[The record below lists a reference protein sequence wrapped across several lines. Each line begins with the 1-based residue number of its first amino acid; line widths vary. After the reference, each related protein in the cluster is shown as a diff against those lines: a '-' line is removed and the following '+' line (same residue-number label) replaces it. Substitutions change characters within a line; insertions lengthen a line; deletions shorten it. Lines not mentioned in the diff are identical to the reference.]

1 MKTPGAQSLPLSLFT
16 PPYHLL
22 EPLRSDDRRLTQPN
36 SPGTGLVWQLRLG
49 SWSRVFEV
57 VRRRPPG
64 MTLIVILPASVD
76 LDSTPEL
83 LRVVEACRPHSILPF
98 HREPHVDDLSALL
111 QREPEDLSVEVMD
124 YLQWR
129 GINVDIEVRRLIRKT
144 IDLSSELRSI
154 TALARSLYLS
164 RRALGRRFL
173 TNGLPVPSHWLHFGR
188 VLRAALRLQ
197 SSAVTLEEAAS
208 RFGYPD
214 GFALSNQM
222 HRLVGVRP
230 SEARRYLGWDWLVE
244 AWIHTEAAGGGFS
257 SDVCR
262 TLTWDCSLAPLPQ
275 ATADLDEKKETGILS
290 TPVENVT
297 VMAVENVTLWGEV
310 TSL

>member
-1 MKTPGAQSLPLSLFT
+1 MRAQPAQPLPLSLFT
-16 PPYHLL
+16 PPYDRL
-22 EPLRSDDRRLTQPN
+22 EPLRWDDRRFAQPS
-36 SPGTGLVWQLRLG
+36 SPGTGLVWQLGFG
-49 SWSRVFEV
+49 SWSGVFKV

-64 MTLIVILPASVD
+64 MALIVILPATVD
-76 LDSTPEL
+76 LDSEPQL

-98 HREPHVDDLSALL
+98 HHEPHVDDLTALL
-111 QREPEDLSVEVMD
+111 RREPEDLSVEIMD

-144 IDLSSELRSI
+144 IDLSSELRSV

-188 VLRAALRLQ
+188 VLRASLSLQ
-197 SSAVTLEEAAS
+197 SSGMTLAEAAS

-222 HRLVGVRP
+222 QRLVGVRP
-230 SEARRYLGWDWLVE
+230 SDARRYLGWDWLVE
-244 AWIHTEAAGGGFS
+244 AWIHTEAASGGFS
-257 SDVCR
+257 SHMWG
-262 TLTWDCSLAPLPQ
+262 TLTKDFSLAPLRR
-275 ATADLDEKKETGILS
+275 AAVDSEADSEEEKETCTSSGPPPRPRKKQRS
-290 TPVENVT
+290 PVVRDQ
-297 VMAVENVTLWGEV
+297 A
-310 TSL
+310 

>member
-1 MKTPGAQSLPLSLFT
+1 MKVPPAQSLPLSLFK
-16 PPYHLL
+16 PPYDRL
-22 EPLRSDDRRLTQPN
+22 EPLRWDDRRFAQPN
-36 SPGTGLVWQLRLG
+36 IPGTGLVWQLRLG

-64 MTLIVILPASVD
+64 MALIVILPSSVD

-83 LRVVEACRPHSILPF
+83 LRVVESCRPHSILPF
-98 HREPHVDDLSALL
+98 HREPHVGDLTALL
-111 QREPEDLSVEVMD
+111 RREPEDLSVEVMD

-129 GINVDIEVRRLIRKT
+129 GINVDIEVRQLIRKT

-173 TNGLPVPSHWLHFGR
+173 TNGLPVPSHWLHFAR
-188 VLRAALRLQ
+188 VLRAALLLQ
-197 SSAVTLEEAAS
+197 SSAATLAEAA
-208 RFGYPD
+208 RRYGYPD

-230 SEARRYLGWDWLVE
+230 SEARCYLGWDWLVE
-244 AWIHTEAAGGGFS
+244 AWIQTEAAGGGFS
-257 SDVCR
+257 RHVCR
-262 TLTWDCSLAPLPQ
+262 TLAGDFGLAPPQQ
-275 ATADLDEKKETGILS
+275 ATADLEEEGETGIPS
-290 TPVENVT
+290 RP
-297 VMAVENVTLWGEV
+297 APRPHRKQR
-310 TSL
+310 SPA

>member
-1 MKTPGAQSLPLSLFT
+1 MHARPTQSLPLALFT
-16 PPYHLL
+16 PPYKGF
-22 EPLRSDDRRLTQPN
+22 EPLRWDDHRFSQP
-36 SPGTGLVWQLRLG
+36 SGPGTGLVWQLGFG
-49 SWSRVFEV
+49 SWSSVFRV

-64 MTLIVILPASVD
+64 MALIVILPATVEI
-76 LDSTPEL
+76 DSEPQL

-98 HREPHVDDLSALL
+98 HREPHVDDLSGLL
-111 QREPEDLSVEVMD
+111 RREPQDLSVEIMD

-129 GINVDIEVRRLIRKT
+129 GISVDVEVRRLIRRT

-197 SSAVTLEEAAS
+197 SSDLTLAEAAS

-222 HRLVGVRP
+222 HRLIGVRP
-230 SEARRYLGWDWLVE
+230 SEARRYLGWEWLVE
-244 AWIHTEAAGGGFS
+244 SWIHTEGANGGFS
-257 SDVCR
+257 R
-262 TLTWDCSLAPLPQ
+262 HMWGTLTADFSPAPLRRAPV
-275 ATADLDEKKETGILS
+275 DPEKEQEPEISSGPPPRPSEKIRS
-290 TPVENVT
+290 Q
-297 VMAVENVTLWGEV
+297 
-310 TSL
+310 S

>member
-1 MKTPGAQSLPLSLFT
+1 MNAQPAHPLPLSLFT
-16 PPYHLL
+16 PPYNRLAQI
-22 EPLRSDDRRLTQPN
+22 RWDDRRLAQPTG
-36 SPGTGLVWQLRLG
+36 PGTGLVWQLGQG
-49 SWSRVFEV
+49 SWSQVFKV

-64 MTLIVILPASVD
+64 MALVVILPATVD
-76 LDSTPEL
+76 LDSEPQL

-98 HREPHVDDLSALL
+98 HREPHIDDLTALL
-111 QREPEDLSVEVMD
+111 RREPEDLSIEIMD

-144 IDLSSELRSI
+144 IDLSAELRSI
-154 TALARSLYLS
+154 SALARSLYLS

-188 VLRAALRLQ
+188 VLRAALKLQ
-197 SSAVTLEEAAS
+197 GSNVTLAEAAS

-230 SEARRYLGWDWLVE
+230 SDARRYLGWDWLVE
-244 AWIHTEAAGGGFS
+244 AWIHTEAVSGGFS
-257 SDVCR
+257 SDRCR
-262 TLTWDCSLAPLPQ
+262 TLSRDSSLAPLRRV
-275 ATADLDEKKETGILS
+275 AADSEEKKETGIPS
-290 TPVENVT
+290 RPPPRPHRKGRSPV
-297 VMAVENVTLWGEV
+297 
-310 TSL
+310 